1 MNTRPEREE
10 QLMLQLLDAV
20 EKGDN
25 VSQRHLARRM
35 GVALGLA
42 NSYLKRCIRKG
53 LIKITEAP
61 ANRYLYYLTPK
72 GFAEKS
78 RLTAKY
84 LAASLAFY
92 REASESCARVLA
104 ACRANGWS
112 KLVLCGVS
120 DLAEIAALRAL
131 EMDSDILG
139 TYDPYSALDL
149 FAGKPVWHRFEDVAA
164 CDAYV
169 LTDLSAPP
177 LTYEKLNRLVDPKRI
192 VVPDVLGIERR
203 GEGQGRSEKHL
214 PQEVGE
220 ARRGSKG

>member
-20 EKGDN
+20 EKENN

-84 LAASLAFY
+84 LAVSLAFY
-92 REASESCARVLA
+92 REASESCARILA
-104 ACRANGWS
+104 ACRANGWN

-139 TYDPYSALDL
+139 TYDPNSALDL
-149 FAGKPVWHRFEDVAA
+149 FAGKPVWCRFEDVAA

-169 LTDLSAPP
+169 LTDLSAPQ
-177 LTYEKLNRLVDPKRI
+177 LAYERLVDLVERER
-192 VVPDVLGIERR
+192 VMVPEVLSLNISR
-203 GEGQGRSEKHL
+203 
-214 PQEVGE
+214 
-220 ARRGSKG
+220 ARVTPRMVAPPET